1 MAGAVDIKIRDQVPI
16 TVLRIAQVVRTIP
29 AAEPDADI
37 AARQR
42 EQRSVEQEL
51 GVERAVAEAARR
63 QGARPGGRLERAV
76 IATVALAIDD
86 RRARH
91 PVVAQFDREFG
102 RDAETPRGRDR
113 KSAGYGKS
121 GSVRVDLG
129 GRRII

>member
-1 MAGAVDIKIRDQVPI
+1 MAVAVDIKIRDQCPI
-16 TVLRIAQVVRTIP
+16 TDLRIAQLVRTIP

-86 RRARH
+86 RRA
-91 PVVAQFDREFG
+91 
-102 RDAETPRGRDR
+102 DR
-113 KSAGYGKS
+113 KRTRLNSS
-121 GSVRVDLG
+121 H
-129 GRRII
+129 

>member
-1 MAGAVDIKIRDQVPI
+1 MAVAVDIKIRYQCPI
-16 TVLRIAQVVRTIP
+16 TDLRIAQLVRTIP
-29 AAEPDADI
+29 GAEPDADI

-76 IATVALAIDD
+76 LATVALAIDD

-102 RDAETPRGRDR
+102 RSEEHT
-113 KSAGYGKS
+113 SELQS
-121 GSVRVDLG
+121 LL
-129 GRRII
+129 RISYAVLCLKKNI